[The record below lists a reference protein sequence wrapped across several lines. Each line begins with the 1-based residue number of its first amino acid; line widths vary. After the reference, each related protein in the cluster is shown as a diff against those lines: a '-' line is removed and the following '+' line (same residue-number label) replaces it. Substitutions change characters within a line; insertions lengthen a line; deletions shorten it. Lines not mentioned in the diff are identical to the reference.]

1 MRQLLTQL
9 TRLTSGATPAGP
21 PAPSPSPTPAPANGV
36 YAPGTG
42 SAPVALVA
50 QAHLILD
57 IIAWSATAACVAGVL
72 ITAAMMAISHHRGTG
87 SEHFGSLG
95 KVLTACILVAT
106 AGPIVQWLV

>member
-1 MRQLLTQL
+1 MRHLVSLPAGL
-9 TRLTSGATPAGP
+9 VSGAAPAKSLAP
-21 PAPSPSPTPAPANGV
+21 PPPPNPSPATGV
-36 YAPGTG
+36 FAPGTG
-42 SAPVALVA
+42 SAPQALVT

>member
-1 MRQLLTQL
+1 MIRHLLSQP
-9 TRLTSGATPAGP
+9 TRLMSGATPAGSLAPP
-21 PAPSPSPTPAPANGV
+21 PAPSPATGIF
-36 YAPGTG
+36 APGTG
-42 SAPVALVA
+42 SAPPALVT

>member
-1 MRQLLTQL
+1 MRQLLSQSA
-9 TRLTSGATPAGP
+9 RLMAGAGPAGS
-21 PAPSPSPTPAPANGV
+21 PSPSPATGV

-42 SAPVALVA
+42 SAPQALVTQA
-50 QAHLILD
+50 QLILD

-72 ITAAMMAISHHRGTG
+72 ITAALMAISHHRGTG

-95 KVLTACILVAT
+95 KVLTACVLVAT